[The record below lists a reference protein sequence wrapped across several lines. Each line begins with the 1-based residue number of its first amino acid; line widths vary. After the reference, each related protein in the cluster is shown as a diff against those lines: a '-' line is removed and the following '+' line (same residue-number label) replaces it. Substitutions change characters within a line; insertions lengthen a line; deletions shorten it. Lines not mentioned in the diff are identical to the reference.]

1 MMILMLMV
9 VMMVTLLRDF
19 NMCKSMGWFQL
30 NNIPID
36 LSWVIHLNVMNKLLK
51 RLIKHTKYQGL
62 RNYQREIAKLFKTN

>member
-19 NMCKSMGWFQL
+19 NMCKNMGWFQL

-51 RLIKHTKYQGL
+51 RLKHTKYQGL
-62 RNYQREIAKLFKTN
+62 RNCQWEIVKLSKTN

>member
-19 NMCKSMGWFQL
+19 NMCKNMDWSLL

-36 LSWVIHLNVMNKLLK
+36 LSWVIHLNVTNKSLK

-62 RNYQREIAKLFKTN
+62 RNYHWEIVKLFKTN